1 MPRKNIGIRRILPFN
16 QRHALHDANE
26 ALCRD
31 MNTRFVEQLLCR
43 AHATLT
49 PRPSPVQA
57 YEEPSPVQAYE
68 EMRDDARLV
77 GIRHLEQRM
86 RHGDIAG
93 VVPIVE
99 TFEHCQRPADSRLA

>member
-49 PRPSPVQA
+49 PRPSLTQA
-57 YEEPSPVQAYE
+57 YEEV
-68 EMRDDARLV
+68 RDDARLV

-99 TFEHCQRPADSRLA
+99 TFKHCQRPADSRLA

>member
-57 YEEPSPVQAYE
+57 YEE
-68 EMRDDARLV
+68 MRDDARLV